1 MRLIKNAK
9 FVKKIKNRKQ
19 DPSGSRLNLSNK
31 NILSSQQKIMLFFFA
46 KTENYSIFAEE
57 KLHSAI

>member
-1 MRLIKNAK
+1 M
-9 FVKKIKNRKQ
+9 KIKNRKQ